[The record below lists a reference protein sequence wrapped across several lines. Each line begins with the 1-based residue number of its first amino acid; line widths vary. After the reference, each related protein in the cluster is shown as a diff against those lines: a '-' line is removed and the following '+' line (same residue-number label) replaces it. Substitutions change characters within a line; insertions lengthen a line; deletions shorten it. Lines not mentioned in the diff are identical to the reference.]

1 MSTAIQELHKNFAVS
16 KPEYSGM
23 LQNIQNKLPQVTTYF
38 NTIDYITLATTGNAT
53 TFGTLASAIAPSNSA
68 TSSPTR
74 GVWMGGANA
83 NANVARV
90 MRYIT
95 IDTTGN
101 SLTFG
106 ELSTIRINGAACSNG
121 HGGL

>member
-1 MSTAIQELHKNFAVS
+1 VFGGGRSSPA
-16 KPEYSGM
+16 
-23 LQNIQNKLPQVTTYF
+23 VTTYF